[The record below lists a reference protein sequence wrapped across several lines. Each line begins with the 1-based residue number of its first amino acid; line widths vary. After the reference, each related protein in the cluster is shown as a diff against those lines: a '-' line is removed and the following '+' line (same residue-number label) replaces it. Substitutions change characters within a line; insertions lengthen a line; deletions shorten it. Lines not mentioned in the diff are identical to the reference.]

1 MHLASRHLDKENRP
15 LAISVAARRI
25 KREPPTSTLLSFC
38 RAGALATSHANIR
51 V

>member
-25 KREPPTSTLLSFC
+25 KREPTSTLLSFC